1 MRRRASLSLLA
12 ALLTGCTVGPNYVR
26 PDTPVPPT
34 FAEPHAATGLSDAAL
49 ASWWAAFGD
58 AELDKL
64 VSRAVARNLDV
75 ETAAARIRE
84 ARANER
90 VAGAAAL
97 PEVSAEAS
105 ATRQRISEHAIPIPP
120 GGPPNGGNTPGF
132 ALPGTE
138 FSSFRVGFD
147 ASWELDL
154 FGKTRRSVEAARA
167 RTDAAIWDLRDLQMT
182 AAAEAASA
190 YLQLRTLQQ
199 RIAVAAAE
207 ISRQERSL
215 SLVAAR
221 VRGGLVTG
229 QDLEQQKSQ
238 LASARAAIPPLK
250 AEADA
255 QIHALGVLTGDPPE
269 ALIAELSPAG
279 ALPPAPP
286 HVPAGLPSDLLRR
299 RPDVR
304 AAERNL
310 AAGTADIGV
319 ATADLYPSFSLT
331 AAPALVSTALA
342 SLLEWGSRNYSA
354 GAAVNWPIFNGGRTR
369 ANIDVSNARQEQA
382 LIAYRKSI
390 LTALR
395 DVEDA
400 LSEVDN
406 DRRQATSL
414 DQALGNARRAED
426 VARTRYRGGL
436 VTLSDVLQAQ
446 ASRMSLE
453 RQVVETRGALARD
466 TVALFKA
473 LGGGWPELA
482 PSETAPRA
490 QP

>member
-1 MRRRASLSLLA
+1 MKRVAITALLLA
-12 ALLTGCTVGPNYVR
+12 GCTVGPNYSR
-26 PDTPVPPT
+26 PHTPVPPAY
-34 FAEPHAATGLSDAAL
+34 AEPDPTSGLSDPQL
-49 ASWWAAFGD
+49 ASWWGTFGD
-58 AELDKL
+58 PELDKL
-64 VSRAVARNLDV
+64 VNRAVARNLDV

-120 GGPPNGGNTPGF
+120 GGPPNGGKTPEF

-138 FSSFRVGFD
+138 FSSFRIGFD

-167 RTDAAIWDLRDLQMT
+167 RTGAAIWDLRDLQVT
-182 AAAEAASA
+182 AGAEVANA
-190 YLQLRTLQQ
+190 YLRLRTLQQ
-199 RIAVAAAE
+199 RIAVADAE
-207 ISRQERSL
+207 VSRQQRAL

-238 LASARAAIPPLK
+238 LASAKAAIPPLK

-255 QIHALGVLTGDPPE
+255 QIHALGVLTGDTPE
-269 ALIAELSPAG
+269 ALVAELSPAG
-279 ALPPAPP
+279 ALPPSPP
-286 HVPAGLPSDLLRR
+286 RVPAGLPSDLLRR
-299 RPDVR
+299 RPDIR
-304 AAERNL
+304 AAERNV
-310 AAGTADIGV
+310 AAATADIGV
-319 ATADLYPSFSLT
+319 ATADLYPSFSLS

-342 SLLEWGSRNYSA
+342 TLLEWGSRSYSA

-369 ANIDVSNARQEQA
+369 ANIDASNARQERA
-382 LIAYRKSI
+382 LIAYRKTI
-390 LTALR
+390 LTALQ

-406 DRRQATSL
+406 DRRQAAGL
-414 DQALGNARRAED
+414 EEALSTARRAED
-426 VARTRYRGGL
+426 IARTRYRGGL

-446 ASRMSLE
+446 ANRISLE
-453 RQVVETRGALARD
+453 SQVIETKGALARD

-482 PSETAPRA
+482 QSGA